1 MLLQKIGGKILRRDE
16 RLFIQIIAGT
26 SKRKRK
32 EKKRN
37 YDRKW
42 NSIFSFMSFRLICDI
57 FICNLRIDICIS
69 SNFFFYQK
77 LSFVIVIK
85 LRYLQISKLSST
97 KKNTKLHFTRKFL
110 EFEQIIPLQ
119 SYNNIYF
126 FSLVENNGV
135 FLTWISSA
143 IAFRKYQ

>member
-1 MLLQKIGGKILRRDE
+1 
-16 RLFIQIIAGT
+16 
-26 SKRKRK
+26 
-32 EKKRN
+32 
-37 YDRKW
+37 
-42 NSIFSFMSFRLICDI
+42 MSFRLICDI

-135 FLTWISSA
+135 FLT
-143 IAFRKYQ
+143 